1 MLRYSITEFKTYVKV
16 GVCFPVYNIMQKK
29 KNRKEDRRK
38 LLKLTKRFM
47 AQNEMM
53 VSQIYTYL
61 QTYQVVYIKYATL
74 FICQFSSV
82 QLLSHV
88 RLCQLYLNKWVFQ
101 CHTFLPFHTF
111 HGVLKARILSG
122 LPFPSPADHLL
133 SELSTMSHPP
143 WVALQGMAHSFTELD
158 KIVVHIISL
167 VSFL

>member
-1 MLRYSITEFKTYVKV
+1 MSI
-16 GVCFPVYNIMQKK
+16 
-29 KNRKEDRRK
+29 
-38 LLKLTKRFM
+38 
-47 AQNEMM
+47 
-53 VSQIYTYL
+53 
-61 QTYQVVYIKYATL
+61 
-74 FICQFSSV
+74 QFSSV
-82 QLLSHV
+82 QLLSRV

-133 SELSTMSHPP
+133 SELSTMSHLP

-167 VSFL
+167 VSFLWFILSSLWWIRIRGLWKLLDGRDWLRNQISNCQHPLDHWKSKRFPEKHLLLIFWLCQSLWLCGSQQTVKNS